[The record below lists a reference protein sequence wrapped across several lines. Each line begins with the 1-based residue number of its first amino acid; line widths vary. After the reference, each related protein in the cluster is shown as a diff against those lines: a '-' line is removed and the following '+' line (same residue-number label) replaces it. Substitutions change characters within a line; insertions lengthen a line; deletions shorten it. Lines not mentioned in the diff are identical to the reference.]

1 MTVHN
6 SAYDL
11 AQLAAVFR
19 DGEEEDRLST
29 VQKLSQE
36 PEDLG
41 ERPLVVD
48 VDNDGQSEIVVINNN
63 YAYGTKTGVT
73 VYGDKDKSWRPA
85 RKIWNQHAYYIT
97 NSIRVS

>member
-29 VQKLSQE
+29 VQKLSRE

-41 ERPLVVD
+41 ERRTMLALLIEIMD
-48 VDNDGQSEIVVINNN
+48 DDN
-63 YAYGTKTGVT
+63 
-73 VYGDKDKSWRPA
+73 
-85 RKIWNQHAYYIT
+85 
-97 NSIRVS
+97 

>member
-1 MTVHN
+1 MVYN
-6 SAYDL
+6 DEVRLRVYAGS
-11 AQLAAVFR
+11 
-19 DGEEEDRLST
+19 DGTE
-29 VQKLSQE
+29 KLNI
-36 PEDLG
+36 LG
-41 ERPLVVD
+41 HGSGTLFEYPLVVD

-97 NSIRVS
+97 NVIGRF